1 MDENFHP
8 DYIEMTKFHDQ
19 FLPVPVGD
27 VNEEEAPPELLAN
40 IKIVFPQK

>member
-8 DYIEMTKFHDQ
+8 DYIKMTKFRDQ

-27 VNEEEAPPELLAN
+27 KNDEEAPMELLMD
-40 IKIVFPQK
+40 IKVAF